1 MSKNISNLS
10 GRIGLKD
17 NLFKQ
22 ISENTLSDNPQDIK
36 EIAKKHNLGVST
48 LHGAESFYEFLRP
61 SHREKKAFVCNGSAC
76 MCAGTQDKLKDK
88 LKEKLG
94 DDKVGEMFCLG
105 HCYENHAFHYDG
117 ENYAGKDIEK
127 IDQIL
132 KGEEIKQEKFFS
144 KSFATTSF
152 LMDDKL
158 SSTDQF
164 KDQLSKFLKSDKK
177 EIVKSLL
184 DSNLT
189 GRGGAGFPTGMK
201 WDFCSKAKG
210 DKKYV
215 ICNADEGDS
224 GAFSDRYLLEDQPLK
239 VIFGMVMCG
248 FVIGSDEGVLYIRG
262 EYPKSIEALNGSINE
277 LKKLG
282 LLGENILGT
291 DFSFDLGICIGQG
304 AYICGE
310 ETALIASIEAIN
322 GSINE
327 LKKLGLLGENIL
339 GTNFSFDLGI
349 CIGQGAYI
357 CGEETAL
364 IASIEGRR
372 AEVDVRPPFPVTE
385 GLYKKPTV
393 VNNVETLAAATGILI
408 NGSEKFSS
416 IGNKKS
422 AGTKLVCLDSFFNN
436 PGVYEI
442 DMGTPMKK
450 IFNEIGGGYKEPLKA
465 FQIGGPLGGVVPLSE
480 IENLNLDFQEFTAKG
495 FMLGHASV
503 VSIPK
508 DFSMAEYIH
517 HLFEF
522 SAEESC
528 GKCFPGRL
536 GSYRGKEMFDQAKK
550 KTAKIPLKL
559 LEELLVTMKK
569 GCLCALCGAIPT
581 PIQNILKYFGDEMK
595 NDMVKDN

>member
-1 MSKNISNLS
+1 VSKNISNLS

-22 ISENTLSDNPQDIK
+22 ISENSLSKKPKDIT
-36 EIAKKHNLGVST
+36 EIAKNHNLGVST

-76 MCAGTQDKLKDK
+76 MCAGTQGPLKEKLKK
-88 LKEKLG
+88 KLG

-105 HCYENHAFHYDG
+105 YCYENHAFHYNG
-117 ENYAGKDIEK
+117 QNYAGNDINK
-127 IDQIL
+127 ID
-132 KGEEIKQEKFFS
+132 EIISGNDLEQEKFYS
-144 KSFATTSF
+144 ESFAKTSF

-158 SSTDQF
+158 SDI
-164 KDQLSKFLKSDKK
+164 KKFRDRLKKFIAIDKQK
-177 EIVKSLL
+177 IIKSLL

-224 GAFSDRYLLEDQPLK
+224 GAYSDRYLLEDQALK
-239 VIFGMVMCG
+239 VIFGMVVCG
-248 FVIGSDEGVLYIRG
+248 YVIGSDEGVLYIRG
-262 EYPKSIEALNGSINE
+262 EYPKSIESLNASINS
-277 LKKLG
+277 LKREG
-282 LLGENILGT
+282 LLGE
-291 DFSFDLGICIGQG
+291 
-304 AYICGE
+304 
-310 ETALIASIEAIN
+310 
-322 GSINE
+322 
-327 LKKLGLLGENIL
+327 KIL

-393 VNNVETLAAATGILI
+393 VNNVETLAAAAGILL
-408 NGSEKFSS
+408 NGAEKFSA

-422 AGTKLVCLDSFFNN
+422 AGTKLVCFDSFFNN
-436 PGVYEI
+436 PGVYEVE
-442 DMGTPMKK
+442 MGTPMKK
-450 IFNEIGGGYKEPLKA
+450 VLYDIGGGFKEDIKA
-465 FQIGGPLGGVVPLSE
+465 LQIGGPLGGVIPITE
-480 IENLNLDFQEFTAKG
+480 AEKLNLDFQEFTVAG
-495 FMLGHASV
+495 FMLGHASI

-508 DFSMAEYIH
+508 DFPMVEYIH

-522 SAEESC
+522 TAEESC
-528 GKCFPGRL
+528 GKCFPGRI
-536 GSYRGKEMFDQAKK
+536 GSYRGKEMFDQLKNKK
-550 KTAKIPLKL
+550 AKIPLKVLNDL
-559 LEELLVTMKK
+559 LITMKK

-581 PIQNILKYFGDEMK
+581 PIMNILKYFGEEMK
-595 NDMVKDN
+595 NDMIKEN

>member
-1 MSKNISNLS
+1 VSKNISNLS

-17 NLFKQ
+17 NLFKK
-22 ISENTLSDNPQDIK
+22 ISENSLSNSPKDIK
-36 EIAKKHNLGVST
+36 DIAKEYNLGVST

-76 MCAGTQDKLKDK
+76 MCAGTQEK
-88 LKEKLG
+88 LKETLKSKLG

-105 HCYENHAFHYDG
+105 HCYENKAFHYDG
-117 ENYAGKDIEK
+117 ENYAGNDIEK
-127 IDQIL
+127 IDQII
-132 KGEEIKQEKFFS
+132 KGEKIDQDKYFS
-144 KSFATTSF
+144 KSFASTSF

-158 SSTDQF
+158 STIEKF
-164 KDQLSKFLKSDKK
+164 KDHLDVVLKKDKK
-177 EIVKSLL
+177 EIIQSLL
-184 DSNLT
+184 NSNLT

-201 WDFCSKAKG
+201 WDFCSKAPG
-210 DKKYV
+210 DKKYI

-239 VIFGMVMCG
+239 VIFGMVTCG
-248 FVIGSDEGVLYIRG
+248 YVIGSNEGVLYIRG
-262 EYPKSIEALNGSINE
+262 EYPKSIEA
-277 LKKLG
+277 
-282 LLGENILGT
+282 
-291 DFSFDLGICIGQG
+291 
-304 AYICGE
+304 
-310 ETALIASIEAIN
+310 IN
-322 GSINE
+322 GCINQ
-327 LKKLGLLGENIL
+327 LKQDGLLGENIL
-339 GTNFSFDLGI
+339 GTNFSFDLNI

-393 VNNVETLAAATGILI
+393 VNNVETLAAAAGILL
-408 NGSEKFSS
+408 NGAEKFSA

-436 PGVYEI
+436 PGIYEI
-442 DMGTPMKK
+442 EMGTPMKK
-450 IFNEIGGGYKEPLKA
+450 IFEEIGGGYKEPLKA

-480 IENLNLDFQEFTAKG
+480 IDNLNLDFQEFTAKG

-508 DFSMAEYIH
+508 DFPMTEYIH

-536 GSYRGKEMFDQAKK
+536 GSYRGKEMFDQFKN

-559 LEELLVTMKK
+559 LNELLVTMQK

-581 PIQNILKYFGDEMK
+581 PIMNILKYFGDEMK

>member
-10 GRIGLKD
+10 GKVGLKH
-17 NLFKQ
+17 NLFQK
-22 ISENTLSDNPQDIK
+22 ISDNVLKNHPKDNK
-36 EIAKKHNLGVST
+36 EIANEYNLGVST
-48 LHGAESFYEFLRP
+48 VYGAESFYEFLRP
-61 SHREKKAFVCNGSAC
+61 AHREKKAFVCNGSAC
-76 MCAGTQDKLKDK
+76 MCSGTQDKLKET
-88 LKEKLG
+88 LREKLG
-94 DDKVGEMFCLG
+94 KDKVGTMFCLG
-105 HCYENHAFHYDG
+105 YCYENNAFHYNG

-127 IDQIL
+127 IDQII
-132 KGEEIKQEKFFS
+132 KGEKIKQDKYFS
-144 KSFATTSF
+144 KSYATTSF

-158 SSTDQF
+158 LSISQVRE
-164 KDQLSKFLKSDKK
+164 QLTKFLKTDKK
-177 EIVKSLL
+177 EIIKTIL

-201 WDFCSKAKG
+201 WDFCSREKVK
-210 DKKYV
+210 KKYV

-239 VIFGMVMCG
+239 VLFAMIICG
-248 FVIGSDEGVLYIRG
+248 YVIGSDEGVLYIRG
-262 EYPKSIEALNGSINE
+262 EYPKSIEAINGCINE
-277 LKKLG
+277 LKKAG

-291 DFSFDLGICIGQG
+291 GFSFDI
-304 AYICGE
+304 Y
-310 ETALIASIEAIN
+310 
-322 GSINE
+322 
-327 LKKLGLLGENIL
+327 
-339 GTNFSFDLGI
+339 I

-393 VNNVETLAAATGILI
+393 VNNVETLAAVTGILI
-408 NGSEKFSS
+408 NGADKFAA

-422 AGTKLVCLDSFFNN
+422 AGTKLVCLDSFFKN

-450 IFNEIGGGYKEPLKA
+450 IFNEIGGGYKEPVKA

-480 IENLNLDFQEFTAKG
+480 IDNLNLDFQEFSVKG

-508 DFSMAEYIH
+508 DFPMVEYIH

-536 GSYRGKEMFDQAKK
+536 GSYRGKEMFDQVKN

-559 LEELLVTMKK
+559 LNDLLVTMQK

-581 PIQNILKYFGDEMK
+581 PIMNILKYFSNEMK
-595 NDMVKDN
+595 NDISA

>member
-10 GRIGLKD
+10 GRIGLKN
-17 NLFKQ
+17 NLFQK
-22 ISENTLSDNPQDIK
+22 ISERSLASTNDNGMK
-36 EIAKKHNLGVST
+36 EIADQYNVGVST
-48 LHGAESFYEFLRP
+48 IHGAESFYEFLRP

-76 MCAGTQDKLKDK
+76 MCAGTQGPLKKKLQ
-88 LKEKLG
+88 EKLG
-94 DDKVGEMFCLG
+94 EDKVGKMFCLG

-117 ENYAGKDIEK
+117 ENYAGKDINN
-127 IDQIL
+127 IDEII
-132 KGEEIKQEKFFS
+132 KGKEIKQEKFFS
-144 KSFATTSF
+144 KSYAKTSF

-158 SSTDQF
+158 SNLDQF
-164 KDQLSKFLKSDKK
+164 KQLFEKVIKIDTK
-177 EIVKSLL
+177 EIIKSLL

-201 WDFCSKAKG
+201 WDFCGKTKSE
-210 DKKYV
+210 KKYV
-215 ICNADEGDS
+215 VCNADEGDS

-239 VIFGMVMCG
+239 VLFGMVICG
-248 FVIGSDEGVLYIRG
+248 YVIGSNEGVLYIRG
-262 EYPKSIEALNGSINE
+262 EYPKSIEAINGTINS
-277 LKKLG
+277 LKEAG

-291 DFSFDLGICIGQG
+291 SFSFDL
-304 AYICGE
+304 
-310 ETALIASIEAIN
+310 N
-322 GSINE
+322 
-327 LKKLGLLGENIL
+327 
-339 GTNFSFDLGI
+339 I

-408 NGSEKFSS
+408 HGADKFSS

-442 DMGTPMKK
+442 DMGTPIKN
-450 IFNEIGGGYKEPLKA
+450 IFNDIGGGFKEAVKA
-465 FQIGGPLGGVVPLSE
+465 LQIGGPLGGVVPLTE
-480 IENLNLDFQEFTAKG
+480 AEKLNLDFQEFTEAG
-495 FMLGHASV
+495 FMLGHGSI

-508 DFSMAEYIH
+508 DFPMVEYIH

-536 GSYRGKEMFDQAKK
+536 GSYRGKEMFDQYKNK
-550 KTAKIPLKL
+550 SAKIPLKL
-559 LEELLVTMKK
+559 LNELLVTMEK
-569 GCLCALCGAIPT
+569 GCLCALCGAIPA
-581 PIQNILKYFGDEMK
+581 PIMNILKYFGDELK
-595 NDMVKDN
+595 NDIVKDN

>member
-10 GRIGLKD
+10 GKVGLKY
-17 NLFKQ
+17 NLFQK
-22 ISENTLSDNPQDIK
+22 ISDNVLKNHPKDNKDIAN
-36 EIAKKHNLGVST
+36 EYNLGVST
-48 LHGAESFYEFLRP
+48 VYGAESFYEFLRP
-61 SHREKKAFVCNGSAC
+61 AHREKKAFVCNGSAC
-76 MCAGTQDKLKDK
+76 MCSGTQDKLKET
-88 LKEKLG
+88 LREKLG
-94 DDKVGEMFCLG
+94 KDKVGTMFCLG
-105 HCYENHAFHYDG
+105 YCYENNAFHYNG

-127 IDQIL
+127 IDQII
-132 KGEEIKQEKFFS
+132 KGEKIQQDKYFS
-144 KSFATTSF
+144 KSYATTSF

-158 SSTDQF
+158 LSISQV
-164 KDQLSKFLKSDKK
+164 KEQLTKFLKTDKK
-177 EIVKSLL
+177 EIIKTIL

-201 WDFCSKAKG
+201 WDFCSREKVK
-210 DKKYV
+210 KKYV

-239 VIFGMVMCG
+239 VLFAMIICG
-248 FVIGSDEGVLYIRG
+248 YVIGGDEGVLYIRG
-262 EYPKSIEALNGSINE
+262 EYPKSIEAINGCINE
-277 LKKLG
+277 LKKAG

-291 DFSFDLGICIGQG
+291 GFSFDI
-304 AYICGE
+304 Y
-310 ETALIASIEAIN
+310 
-322 GSINE
+322 
-327 LKKLGLLGENIL
+327 
-339 GTNFSFDLGI
+339 I

-393 VNNVETLAAATGILI
+393 VNNVETLAAVTGILI
-408 NGSEKFSS
+408 NGADKFAA

-422 AGTKLVCLDSFFNN
+422 AGTKLVCLDSFFKN

-450 IFNEIGGGYKEPLKA
+450 IFNEIGGGYKEPVKA

-480 IENLNLDFQEFTAKG
+480 IDNLNLDFQEFSAKG

-508 DFSMAEYIH
+508 DFPMVEYIH

-536 GSYRGKEMFDQAKK
+536 GSYRGKEMFDQVKN
-550 KTAKIPLKL
+550 KTAKIPMQLLNDLLK
-559 LEELLVTMKK
+559 TMQK

-581 PIQNILKYFGDEMK
+581 PINNILKYFSSEMK
-595 NDMVKDN
+595 SDISA

>member
-10 GRIGLKD
+10 GRIGLKN
-17 NLFKQ
+17 NLFQK
-22 ISENTLSDNPQDIK
+22 ISERSLASTNDNGMK
-36 EIAKKHNLGVST
+36 EIADQYNVGVST
-48 LHGAESFYEFLRP
+48 IHGAESFYEFLRP
-61 SHREKKAFVCNGSAC
+61 AHREKKAFVCNGSAC
-76 MCAGTQDKLKDK
+76 MCAGTQGPLKKKLQ
-88 LKEKLG
+88 EKLG
-94 DDKVGEMFCLG
+94 EDKIGEMFCLG

-117 ENYAGKDIEK
+117 ENYAGKDINK
-127 IDQIL
+127 IDEII
-132 KGEEIKQEKFFS
+132 KGKEIKQEKFFS
-144 KSFATTSF
+144 KSYAKTSF

-158 SSTDQF
+158 SNLDQF
-164 KDQLSKFLKSDKK
+164 KLLFEKVIKIDTK
-177 EIVKSLL
+177 EIIKSLL

-201 WDFCSKAKG
+201 WDFCGKTKSE
-210 DKKYV
+210 KKYV
-215 ICNADEGDS
+215 VCNADEGDS

-239 VIFGMVMCG
+239 VLFGMVICG
-248 FVIGSDEGVLYIRG
+248 YVIGSNEGVLYIRG
-262 EYPKSIEALNGSINE
+262 EYPKSIEAINGSINS
-277 LKKLG
+277 LKEAG

-291 DFSFDLGICIGQG
+291 SFSFDL
-304 AYICGE
+304 
-310 ETALIASIEAIN
+310 N
-322 GSINE
+322 
-327 LKKLGLLGENIL
+327 
-339 GTNFSFDLGI
+339 I

-408 NGSEKFSS
+408 HGADKFSS

-442 DMGTPMKK
+442 DMGTPIKN
-450 IFNEIGGGYKEPLKA
+450 IFNDIGGGFKEAVKA
-465 FQIGGPLGGVVPLSE
+465 LQIGGPLGGVVPLTE
-480 IENLNLDFQEFTAKG
+480 AEKLNLDFQEFTEAG
-495 FMLGHASV
+495 FMLGHGSI

-508 DFSMAEYIH
+508 NFPMVEYIH

-536 GSYRGKEMFDQAKK
+536 GSYRGKEMFDQFKNK
-550 KTAKIPLKL
+550 STKIPLKL
-559 LEELLVTMKK
+559 LNELLVTMQK

-581 PIQNILKYFGDEMK
+581 PIMNILKYFGDELK
-595 NDMVKDN
+595 NDIVKDN

>member
-10 GRIGLKD
+10 GRIGLKN
-17 NLFKQ
+17 NLFQK
-22 ISENTLSDNPQDIK
+22 ISERSLKSKNDSGMK
-36 EIAKKHNLGVST
+36 EIANEYKMGVST
-48 LHGAESFYEFLRP
+48 IHGAESFYEFLRP

-76 MCAGTQDKLKDK
+76 MCAGTQET
-88 LKEKLG
+88 LKEKLQEKLG
-94 DDKVGEMFCLG
+94 EDKVGEMFCLG

-117 ENYAGKDIEK
+117 ENYAGNDINQIDK
-127 IDQIL
+127 IISG
-132 KGEEIKQEKFFS
+132 KNIKQEKYFS

-158 SSTDQF
+158 SNLDQF
-164 KDQLSKFLKSDKK
+164 KDSLNKFIKTDKK
-177 EIVKSLL
+177 EIVSSLL
-184 DSNLT
+184 SSNLT

-201 WDFCSKAKG
+201 WDFCSKAKSE
-210 DKKYV
+210 KKYV
-215 ICNADEGDS
+215 VCNADEGDS

-239 VIFGMVMCG
+239 VLFGMIICG
-248 FVIGSDEGVLYIRG
+248 YVIGSDEGVLYIRG
-262 EYPKSIEALNGSINE
+262 EYPKSIEA
-277 LKKLG
+277 
-282 LLGENILGT
+282 
-291 DFSFDLGICIGQG
+291 
-304 AYICGE
+304 
-310 ETALIASIEAIN
+310 IN
-322 GSINE
+322 GSINA
-327 LKKLGLLGENIL
+327 LKQAGLLGDKIL
-339 GTNFSFDLGI
+339 GTNFSFDLNI

-393 VNNVETLAAATGILI
+393 VNNVETLAAATGILL
-408 NGSEKFSS
+408 NGAEKFSS

-422 AGTKLVCLDSFFNN
+422 AGTKLVCLDSFFNK

-450 IFNEIGGGYKEPLKA
+450 IFEEFGGGLKEEVKA
-465 FQIGGPLGGVVPLSE
+465 FQIGGPLGGVVPVKE
-480 IENLNLDFQEFTAKG
+480 IEKLNLDFQEFTAAG

-508 DFSMAEYIH
+508 NFSMAEYIH

-536 GSYRGKEMFDQAKK
+536 GSYRGKEMFDQLKK
-550 KTAKIPLKL
+550 GTSKIPLKL
-559 LEELLVTMKK
+559 LNELLITMKK

-581 PIQNILKYFGDEMK
+581 PIMNILKYFGDEMK
-595 NDMVKDN
+595 NDILKDN

>member
-1 MSKNISNLS
+1 VSKNISNLS

-17 NLFKQ
+17 NLFKK
-22 ISENTLSDNPQDIK
+22 ISENSLSNSPKDIK
-36 EIAKKHNLGVST
+36 DIAKEYNLGVST

-76 MCAGTQDKLKDK
+76 ICAGTQEE
-88 LKEKLG
+88 LKETLKSKLG

-105 HCYENHAFHYDG
+105 HCYENKAFHYDG
-117 ENYAGKDIEK
+117 ENYAGNDIEK
-127 IDQIL
+127 IDQII
-132 KGEEIKQEKFFS
+132 KGEKIEQDKYFS
-144 KSFATTSF
+144 KSFASTSF

-158 SSTDQF
+158 STIEKF
-164 KDQLSKFLKSDKK
+164 KDQLNIILKKDKK
-177 EIVKSLL
+177 EIIQSLL
-184 DSNLT
+184 NSNLT

-201 WDFCSKAKG
+201 WDFCSKAPG

-248 FVIGSDEGVLYIRG
+248 YVIGSNEGVLYIRG
-262 EYPKSIEALNGSINE
+262 EYPKSIEA
-277 LKKLG
+277 
-282 LLGENILGT
+282 
-291 DFSFDLGICIGQG
+291 
-304 AYICGE
+304 
-310 ETALIASIEAIN
+310 IN
-322 GSINE
+322 GCINQ
-327 LKKLGLLGENIL
+327 LKQDGLLGENIL
-339 GTNFSFDLGI
+339 GTNFSFDLNI

-393 VNNVETLAAATGILI
+393 VNNVETLAAAAGILL
-408 NGSEKFSS
+408 NGAEKFSA

-436 PGVYEI
+436 PGIYEI
-442 DMGTPMKK
+442 EMGTPMKK
-450 IFNEIGGGYKEPLKA
+450 IFEEIGGGYKEPVKA

-480 IENLNLDFQEFTAKG
+480 IDNLNLDFQEFTAKG

-508 DFSMAEYIH
+508 DFPMTEYIH

-536 GSYRGKEMFDQAKK
+536 GSYRGKEMFDQFKN

-559 LEELLVTMKK
+559 LNELLVTMQK

-581 PIQNILKYFGDEMK
+581 PIMNILKYFGDEMK

>member
-10 GRIGLKD
+10 GRIGLKN
-17 NLFKQ
+17 NLFQK
-22 ISENTLSDNPQDIK
+22 ISERSLKSKNDSGMK
-36 EIAKKHNLGVST
+36 EIANEYKMGVST
-48 LHGAESFYEFLRP
+48 IHGAESFYEFLRP

-76 MCAGTQDKLKDK
+76 MCAGTQES
-88 LKEKLG
+88 LKEKLQEKLG
-94 DDKVGEMFCLG
+94 KDKVGEMFCLG

-117 ENYAGKDIEK
+117 ENYAGNDINQIDK
-127 IDQIL
+127 IISG
-132 KGEEIKQEKFFS
+132 KNIKQEKYFS

-158 SSTDQF
+158 SNLDQF
-164 KDQLSKFLKSDKK
+164 KDSLNKFIKNDKK
-177 EIVKSLL
+177 EIINSLL
-184 DSNLT
+184 SSNLT

-201 WDFCSKAKG
+201 WDFCSKAKSE
-210 DKKYV
+210 KKYV
-215 ICNADEGDS
+215 VCNADEGDS

-239 VIFGMVMCG
+239 VLFGMIICG
-248 FVIGSDEGVLYIRG
+248 YVIGSDEGVLYIRG
-262 EYPKSIEALNGSINE
+262 EYPKSIEA
-277 LKKLG
+277 
-282 LLGENILGT
+282 
-291 DFSFDLGICIGQG
+291 
-304 AYICGE
+304 
-310 ETALIASIEAIN
+310 IN
-322 GSINE
+322 GSINK
-327 LKKLGLLGENIL
+327 LKQAGLLGDKIL
-339 GTNFSFDLGI
+339 GTNFSFDLNI

-393 VNNVETLAAATGILI
+393 VNNVETLAAATGILL
-408 NGSEKFSS
+408 NGAEKFSS

-422 AGTKLVCLDSFFNN
+422 AGTKLVCLDSFFNK

-450 IFNEIGGGYKEPLKA
+450 IFEEFGGGLKEEVKA
-465 FQIGGPLGGVVPLSE
+465 FQIGGPLGGVVPVKE
-480 IENLNLDFQEFTAKG
+480 IEKLNLDFQEFTAAG

-508 DFSMAEYIH
+508 NFSMAEYIH

-536 GSYRGKEMFDQAKK
+536 GSYRGKEMFDQLKK
-550 KTAKIPLKL
+550 GTSKIPLKL
-559 LEELLVTMKK
+559 LNELLITMKK

-581 PIQNILKYFGDEMK
+581 PIMNILKYFGDEMK
-595 NDMVKDN
+595 NDILKDN

>member
-10 GRIGLKD
+10 GRIGLKN
-17 NLFKQ
+17 NLFQK
-22 ISENTLSDNPQDIK
+22 ISERSLKSKDSAGMK
-36 EIAKKHNLGVST
+36 EIANEYKLGVST
-48 LHGAESFYEFLRP
+48 IHGAESFYEFLRP

-76 MCAGTQDKLKDK
+76 MCAGTQEPLKKKLQDKL
-88 LKEKLG
+88 G
-94 DDKVGEMFCLG
+94 SDKVGEMFCLG
-105 HCYENHAFHYDG
+105 YCYENNAFHYDG
-117 ENYAGKDIEK
+117 ENYAGNDINK
-127 IDQIL
+127 IDDII
-132 KGEEIKQEKFFS
+132 KGKSIIQDKFVS
-144 KSFATTSF
+144 KSYATTSF

-158 SSTDQF
+158 SDLNKF
-164 KDQLSKFLKSDKK
+164 KDHLGKFLKKDKE
-177 EIVKSLL
+177 EIIKSLL
-184 DSNLT
+184 LSNLT

-201 WDFCSKAKG
+201 WDFCSKAKSE
-210 DKKYV
+210 KKYV

-239 VIFGMVMCG
+239 VIFGMVICG
-248 FVIGSDEGVLYIRG
+248 YVIGGNEGVLYIRG
-262 EYPKSIEALNGSINE
+262 EYPKSIEALNASINA
-277 LKKLG
+277 LKEAG
-282 LLGENILGT
+282 LLGEKILGT
-291 DFSFDLGICIGQG
+291 DFCFDL
-304 AYICGE
+304 
-310 ETALIASIEAIN
+310 N
-322 GSINE
+322 
-327 LKKLGLLGENIL
+327 
-339 GTNFSFDLGI
+339 I

-393 VNNVETLAAATGILI
+393 VNNVETLAAAAGILL
-408 NGSEKFSS
+408 NGAEKFSS

-442 DMGTPMKK
+442 DMCTPMKK
-450 IFNEIGGGYKEPLKA
+450 IFYEIGGGLNKPVKA
-465 FQIGGPLGGVVPLSE
+465 FQIGGPLGGVVPTQE
-480 IENLNLDFQEFTAKG
+480 IENLNLDFQEFTKAG

-503 VSIPK
+503 VSIPSNFNMI
-508 DFSMAEYIH
+508 DYIH

-536 GSYRGKEMFDQAKK
+536 GSYRGKEMFDQVKNK
-550 KTAKIPLKL
+550 SAKIPLKL
-559 LEELLVTMKK
+559 LNDLLITMKK

-581 PIQNILKYFGDEMK
+581 PIMNILKYFGDE
-595 NDMVKDN
+595 VKDDIVKEN

>member
-10 GRIGLKD
+10 GKVGLKH
-17 NLFKQ
+17 NLFQK
-22 ISENTLSDNPQDIK
+22 ISDNVLKNHPKDNK
-36 EIAKKHNLGVST
+36 EIANEYNLGVST
-48 LHGAESFYEFLRP
+48 VYGAESFYEFLRP
-61 SHREKKAFVCNGSAC
+61 AHREKKAFVCNGSAC
-76 MCAGTQDKLKDK
+76 MCSGTQDKLKET
-88 LKEKLG
+88 LREKLG
-94 DDKVGEMFCLG
+94 KDKVGTMFCLG
-105 HCYENHAFHYDG
+105 YCYENNAFHYNG

-127 IDQIL
+127 IDQII
-132 KGEEIKQEKFFS
+132 KGEKIQQDKYFS
-144 KSFATTSF
+144 KSYATTSF

-158 SSTDQF
+158 LSISQVRE
-164 KDQLSKFLKSDKK
+164 QLTKFLKTDKK
-177 EIVKSLL
+177 EIIKTIL

-201 WDFCSKAKG
+201 WDFCSREKVK
-210 DKKYV
+210 KKYV

-239 VIFGMVMCG
+239 VLFAMIICG
-248 FVIGSDEGVLYIRG
+248 YVIGSDEGVLYIRG
-262 EYPKSIEALNGSINE
+262 EYPKSIEAINGCINE
-277 LKKLG
+277 LKKAG

-291 DFSFDLGICIGQG
+291 GFSFDI
-304 AYICGE
+304 Y
-310 ETALIASIEAIN
+310 
-322 GSINE
+322 
-327 LKKLGLLGENIL
+327 
-339 GTNFSFDLGI
+339 I

-393 VNNVETLAAATGILI
+393 VNNVETLAAVTGILI
-408 NGSEKFSS
+408 NGADKFAA

-422 AGTKLVCLDSFFNN
+422 AGTKLVCLDSFFKN

-450 IFNEIGGGYKEPLKA
+450 IFNEIGGGYKEPVKA

-480 IENLNLDFQEFTAKG
+480 IDNLNLDFQEFSAKG

-508 DFSMAEYIH
+508 DFPMVEYIH

-536 GSYRGKEMFDQAKK
+536 GSYRGKEMFDQVKN
-550 KTAKIPLKL
+550 KTAKIPMQLLNDLLK
-559 LEELLVTMKK
+559 TMQK

-581 PIQNILKYFGDEMK
+581 PINNILKYFSSEMK
-595 NDMVKDN
+595 SDISA

>member
-22 ISENTLSDNPQDIK
+22 ISENTLSKEPKDIK

-76 MCAGTQDKLKDK
+76 MCAGTQEPLKKK

-94 DDKVGEMFCLG
+94 EDKVGEMFCLG
-105 HCYENHAFHYDG
+105 YCYENHAFHYDG
-117 ENYAGKDIEK
+117 QNYAGNDINQ
-127 IDQIL
+127 ID
-132 KGEEIKQEKFFS
+132 EIISGNDLEQEKFYS
-144 KSFATTSF
+144 ESFASTSF

-158 SSTDQF
+158 SDIDKF
-164 KDQLSKFLKSDKK
+164 KDHLKKFINSDKQ
-177 EIVKSLL
+177 EIIKSLL

-210 DKKYV
+210 EKKYV

-224 GAFSDRYLLEDQPLK
+224 GAYSDRYLLEDQALK
-239 VIFGMVMCG
+239 VIFGMVVCG
-248 FVIGSDEGVLYIRG
+248 YVIGSDEGVLYIRG
-262 EYPKSIEALNGSINE
+262 EYPKSIESLNASINS
-277 LKKLG
+277 LKK
-282 LLGENILGT
+282 E
-291 DFSFDLGICIGQG
+291 
-304 AYICGE
+304 
-310 ETALIASIEAIN
+310 
-322 GSINE
+322 
-327 LKKLGLLGENIL
+327 GLLGENIL

-393 VNNVETLAAATGILI
+393 VNNVETLAAAAGILL
-408 NGSEKFSS
+408 NGSEKFST

-422 AGTKLVCLDSFFNN
+422 AGTKLVCFDSFFNN

-442 DMGTPMKK
+442 EMGTPMKK
-450 IFNEIGGGYKEPLKA
+450 VLYDIGGGFKEDIKA
-465 FQIGGPLGGVVPLSE
+465 LQIGGPLGGVIPIAE
-480 IENLNLDFQEFTAKG
+480 AEKLNLDFQEFTTAG
-495 FMLGHASV
+495 FMLGHASI

-508 DFSMAEYIH
+508 DFPMVEYIH
-517 HLFEF
+517 HLF
-522 SAEESC
+522 
-528 GKCFPGRL
+528 
-536 GSYRGKEMFDQAKK
+536 
-550 KTAKIPLKL
+550 
-559 LEELLVTMKK
+559 
-569 GCLCALCGAIPT
+569 
-581 PIQNILKYFGDEMK
+581 
-595 NDMVKDN
+595 

>member
-1 MSKNISNLS
+1 M
-10 GRIGLKD
+10 
-17 NLFKQ
+17 
-22 ISENTLSDNPQDIK
+22 SENILSESPKDIS
-36 EIAKKHNLGVST
+36 EIAKEYNLGVST
-48 LHGAESFYEFLRP
+48 IHGAESFYEFLRP

-76 MCAGTQDKLKDK
+76 MCAGTQEKLKDK

-94 DDKVGEMFCLG
+94 NDKVGEMFCLG
-105 HCYENHAFHYDG
+105 HCYENNAFHYDG

-132 KGEEIKQEKFFS
+132 KGENIKQEKFFS
-144 KSFATTSF
+144 KSYATTSF
-152 LMDDKL
+152 LMDESL
-158 SSTDQF
+158 SSVNSFQKYLTQ
-164 KDQLSKFLKSDKK
+164 FLKTNKK
-177 EIVKSLL
+177 EIVKTLL

-201 WDFCSKAKG
+201 WDFCSKAQSE
-210 DKKYV
+210 KKYV

-239 VIFGMVMCG
+239 VLFGMVICG
-248 FVIGSDEGVLYIRG
+248 YVIGSNEGVLYIRG
-262 EYPKSIEALNGSINE
+262 EYPKSIEAINGCINE
-277 LKKLG
+277 LKKSG

-291 DFSFDLGICIGQG
+291 DFSFDL
-304 AYICGE
+304 
-310 ETALIASIEAIN
+310 N
-322 GSINE
+322 
-327 LKKLGLLGENIL
+327 
-339 GTNFSFDLGI
+339 I

-393 VNNVETLAAATGILI
+393 VNNVETLAAASGILI
-408 NGSEKFSS
+408 NGADKFAA

-422 AGTKLVCLDSFFNN
+422 AGTKLVCLDSFFKN

-442 DMGTPMKK
+442 DMGTPMKT
-450 IFNEIGGGYKEPLKA
+450 IFNEIGGGYTEEIKA
-465 FQIGGPLGGVVPLSE
+465 FQIGGPLGGVVPISE
-480 IENLNLDFQEFTAKG
+480 IDNLNLDFQEFTSKG

-508 DFSMAEYIH
+508 DFPMTEYIH

-559 LEELLVTMKK
+559 LNELLVTMQK

-581 PIQNILKYFGDEMK
+581 PIMNILKYFGDEMK
-595 NDMVKDN
+595 SDMVKDN

>member
-10 GRIGLKD
+10 GKVGLKY
-17 NLFKQ
+17 NLFQK
-22 ISENTLSDNPQDIK
+22 ISDNVLKNHPKDNK
-36 EIAKKHNLGVST
+36 EIANEYNLGVST
-48 LHGAESFYEFLRP
+48 VYGAESFYEFLRP
-61 SHREKKAFVCNGSAC
+61 AHRKKKAFVCNGSAC
-76 MCAGTQDKLKDK
+76 MCAGTQDKLKQT

-94 DDKVGEMFCLG
+94 EDKVGVMFCLG
-105 HCYENHAFHYDG
+105 HCYENNAFHYNGD
-117 ENYAGKDIEK
+117 NYAGKDIEK

-132 KGEEIKQEKFFS
+132 KGEKIKQDKFFS
-144 KSFATTSF
+144 KSYASTSF

-158 SSTDQF
+158 SSINQV
-164 KDQLSKFLKSDKK
+164 KDQLTKFLKIDKK
-177 EIVKSLL
+177 EIIKSIL

-201 WDFCSKAKG
+201 WDFCSREKVK
-210 DKKYV
+210 KKYV

-239 VIFGMVMCG
+239 VLFAMIICG
-248 FVIGSDEGVLYIRG
+248 YVIGSDEGVLYIRG
-262 EYPKSIEALNGSINE
+262 EYPKSIEAINGSINE
-277 LKKLG
+277 LKKAG

-291 DFSFDLGICIGQG
+291 GFSFDI
-304 AYICGE
+304 Y
-310 ETALIASIEAIN
+310 
-322 GSINE
+322 
-327 LKKLGLLGENIL
+327 
-339 GTNFSFDLGI
+339 I

-393 VNNVETLAAATGILI
+393 VNNVETLAAVTGILI
-408 NGSEKFSS
+408 NGADKFAA

-422 AGTKLVCLDSFFNN
+422 AGTKLVCLDSFFKN

-450 IFNEIGGGYKEPLKA
+450 IFNEIGGGYKEPVKA

-480 IENLNLDFQEFTAKG
+480 IDNLNLDFQEFSAKG

-508 DFSMAEYIH
+508 DFPMVEYIH

-536 GSYRGKEMFDQAKK
+536 GSYRGKEMFDQVMK
-550 KTAKIPLKL
+550 KTAKIPMQLLNDLLK
-559 LEELLVTMKK
+559 TMQK

-581 PIQNILKYFGDEMK
+581 PIMNILKYFSNEMK
-595 NDMVKDN
+595 NDISA

>member
-1 MSKNISNLS
+1 MSKNISKLS

-17 NLFKQ
+17 NLFQK
-22 ISENTLSDNPQDIK
+22 LSDRSLNSKNGEGMK
-36 EIAKKHNLGVST
+36 EIADEYHVGVST
-48 LHGAESFYEFLRP
+48 IHGAESFYEFLRP
-61 SHREKKAFVCNGSAC
+61 EHRAKKAFVCNGSAC
-76 MCAGTQDKLKDK
+76 MCAGTQSNLKKKLQN
-88 LKEKLG
+88 KLG
-94 DDKVGEMFCLG
+94 KDKVGEMFCLG
-105 HCYENHAFHYDG
+105 YCYENHAFHYDG
-117 ENYAGKDIEK
+117 ENFAGKDIHK
-127 IDQIL
+127 IDQII
-132 KGEEIKQEKFFS
+132 KGEEIIQEKLIA
-144 KSFATTSF
+144 KSYAKTSF

-158 SSTDQF
+158 SDLDKF
-164 KDQLSKFLKSDKK
+164 KDKLNIFLKTDKK
-177 EIVKSLL
+177 EIIQTLL
-184 DSNLT
+184 SSNLT

-201 WDFCSKAKG
+201 WDFCGKAKS

-239 VIFGMVMCG
+239 VILGMVICG
-248 FVIGSDEGVLYIRG
+248 YVIGGDEGVLYIRG
-262 EYPKSIEALNGSINE
+262 EYPKSIEALNGSINS
-277 LKKLG
+277 LKKAG
-282 LLGENILGT
+282 LLGENILGSG
-291 DFSFDLGICIGQG
+291 FSFDL
-304 AYICGE
+304 
-310 ETALIASIEAIN
+310 N
-322 GSINE
+322 
-327 LKKLGLLGENIL
+327 
-339 GTNFSFDLGI
+339 I

-372 AEVDVRPPFPVTE
+372 AEVDVRPPYPVTE

-393 VNNVETLAAATGILI
+393 VNNVETLAAASGILL
-408 NGSEKFSS
+408 NGHEKFAE

-450 IFNEIGGGYKEPLKA
+450 IFYEIGGGLKEPVKA
-465 FQIGGPLGGVVPLSE
+465 FQIGGPLGGVVPIKE
-480 IENLNLDFQEFTAKG
+480 IDKLNLDFQDFTNAG

-503 VSIPK
+503 VSIPEK
-508 DFSMAEYIH
+508 FNMVDYIH

-536 GSYRGKEMFDQAKK
+536 GSYRGKEMFDQVKS

-559 LEELLVTMKK
+559 LNELLITMQK

-581 PIQNILKYFGDEMK
+581 PIMNILKYFGDEMK
-595 NDMVKDN
+595 DDMVKEN

>member
-22 ISENTLSDNPQDIK
+22 ISENSLSKQPKDIG

-76 MCAGTQDKLKDK
+76 MCAGTQEPLKEK

-105 HCYENHAFHYDG
+105 YCYENHAFHYDG
-117 ENYAGKDIEK
+117 QNYAGDDINK
-127 IDQIL
+127 ID
-132 KGEEIKQEKFFS
+132 EIISGNDLEQEKFYS
-144 KSFATTSF
+144 ESFASTSF

-158 SSTDQF
+158 SNIGKF
-164 KDQLSKFLKSDKK
+164 KDHLKNIINTDKQ
-177 EIVKSLL
+177 EIIKSLL

-224 GAFSDRYLLEDQPLK
+224 GAYSDRYLLEDQALK
-239 VIFGMVMCG
+239 VIFGMVVCG
-248 FVIGSDEGVLYIRG
+248 YVIGSDEGVLYIRG
-262 EYPKSIEALNGSINE
+262 EYPKSIESLNASINS
-277 LKKLG
+277 LKKEG
-282 LLGENILGT
+282 LLGEKILGT
-291 DFSFDLGICIGQG
+291 D
-304 AYICGE
+304 
-310 ETALIASIEAIN
+310 
-322 GSINE
+322 
-327 LKKLGLLGENIL
+327 
-339 GTNFSFDLGI
+339 FSFDLGI

-393 VNNVETLAAATGILI
+393 VNNVETLAAAAGILL
-408 NGSEKFSS
+408 NGAEKFSA

-422 AGTKLVCLDSFFNN
+422 AGTKLVCFDSFFNN

-442 DMGTPMKK
+442 EMGTPMKK
-450 IFNEIGGGYKEPLKA
+450 VLYDIGGGFKEDIKA
-465 FQIGGPLGGVVPLSE
+465 LQIGGPLGGVIP
-480 IENLNLDFQEFTAKG
+480 IEEAEKLNLDFQEFTKAG
-495 FMLGHASV
+495 FMLGHASI

-508 DFSMAEYIH
+508 DFPMVEYIH

-522 SAEESC
+522 TAEESC

-536 GSYRGKEMFDQAKK
+536 GSYRGKEMFDQLKSKK
-550 KTAKIPLKL
+550 AKIPLKVLNDL
-559 LEELLVTMKK
+559 LITMKK

-581 PIQNILKYFGDEMK
+581 PIMNILKYFGDEMK
-595 NDMVKDN
+595 NDMVKEN

>member
-1 MSKNISNLS
+1 M
-10 GRIGLKD
+10 G
-17 NLFKQ
+17 
-22 ISENTLSDNPQDIK
+22 SE
-36 EIAKKHNLGVST
+36 
-48 LHGAESFYEFLRP
+48 
-61 SHREKKAFVCNGSAC
+61 
-76 MCAGTQDKLKDK
+76 MCIRDS
-88 LKEKLG
+88 
-94 DDKVGEMFCLG
+94 
-105 HCYENHAFHYDG
+105 
-117 ENYAGKDIEK
+117 
-127 IDQIL
+127 
-132 KGEEIKQEKFFS
+132 S
-144 KSFATTSF
+144 KSYATTSF

-164 KDQLSKFLKSDKK
+164 KEQLSKFLKTDKK

-262 EYPKSIEALNGSINE
+262 EYPKSIEAINGCINE
-277 LKKLG
+277 LKKLN

-291 DFSFDLGICIGQG
+291 D
-304 AYICGE
+304 
-310 ETALIASIEAIN
+310 
-322 GSINE
+322 
-327 LKKLGLLGENIL
+327 
-339 GTNFSFDLGI
+339 FSFDLGI

-393 VNNVETLAAATGILI
+393 VNNVETLAAATGILL

-416 IGNKKS
+416 VGNKKS

-450 IFNEIGGGYKEPLKA
+450 IFNEIGGGYKEPVKA

-508 DFSMAEYIH
+508 DFPMAEYIH

-559 LEELLVTMKK
+559 LEELLVTMQK

>member
-10 GRIGLKD
+10 GRIGLKN
-17 NLFKQ
+17 NLFKK
-22 ISENTLSDNPQDIK
+22 ISENVLSNSPKDIK
-36 EIAKKHNLGVST
+36 EIAKEYNLGVST

-61 SHREKKAFVCNGSAC
+61 AHREKKAFVCNGSAC
-76 MCAGTQDKLKDK
+76 MCAGTQEKLKET

-94 DDKVGEMFCLG
+94 KDKVGEMFCLG
-105 HCYENHAFHYDG
+105 HCYENNAFHYDG

-132 KGEEIKQEKFFS
+132 KGEKINQDKFFS

-152 LMDDKL
+152 LMYDKL
-158 SSTDQF
+158 SSISQV
-164 KDQLSKFLKSDKK
+164 KDQLTKFLKTDKK
-177 EIVKSLL
+177 EIIKSLL

-201 WDFCSKAKG
+201 WDFCSKAISE
-210 DKKYV
+210 KKYV
-215 ICNADEGDS
+215 VCNADEGDS

-239 VIFGMVMCG
+239 VLFGMIICG
-248 FVIGSDEGVLYIRG
+248 YVIGSNEGVLYIRG
-262 EYPKSIEALNGSINE
+262 EYPKSIEAINGCINE
-277 LKKLG
+277 LK
-282 LLGENILGT
+282 N
-291 DFSFDLGICIGQG
+291 S
-304 AYICGE
+304 
-310 ETALIASIEAIN
+310 
-322 GSINE
+322 
-327 LKKLGLLGENIL
+327 GLLGENIL
-339 GTNFSFDLGI
+339 GTNFSFDLNI

-393 VNNVETLAAATGILI
+393 VNNVETLAAASGILI
-408 NGSEKFSS
+408 NGADKFSA

-422 AGTKLVCLDSFFNN
+422 AGTKLVCLDSFFNK

-442 DMGTPMKK
+442 DMGTPMSK
-450 IFNEIGGGYKEPLKA
+450 IFNEIGGGYKEEIKA
-465 FQIGGPLGGVVPLSE
+465 FQIGGPLGGVVPMEE
-480 IENLNLDFQEFTAKG
+480 INNLNLDFQEFTKKG

-508 DFSMAEYIH
+508 DFPMIEYIH

-559 LEELLVTMKK
+559 LNELLVTMQK

-581 PIQNILKYFGDEMK
+581 PIMNILKYFGDEMK

>member
-10 GRIGLKD
+10 GKVGLKH
-17 NLFKQ
+17 NLFQK
-22 ISENTLSDNPQDIK
+22 ISDNVLQNHPKDNK
-36 EIAKKHNLGVST
+36 EIANEYNLGVST
-48 LHGAESFYEFLRP
+48 VYGAESFYEFLRP
-61 SHREKKAFVCNGSAC
+61 AHREKKAFVCNGSAC
-76 MCAGTQDKLKDK
+76 MCSGTQDKLKET
-88 LKEKLG
+88 LREKLG
-94 DDKVGEMFCLG
+94 KDKVGTMFCLG
-105 HCYENHAFHYDG
+105 YCYENNAFHYNG

-127 IDQIL
+127 IDQII
-132 KGEEIKQEKFFS
+132 KGEKIQQDKFFS
-144 KSFATTSF
+144 KSYATTSF

-158 SSTDQF
+158 LSISQV
-164 KDQLSKFLKSDKK
+164 KEQLTKFLKTDKK
-177 EIVKSLL
+177 EIIKSIL

-201 WDFCSKAKG
+201 WDFCSREKVK
-210 DKKYV
+210 KKYV

-239 VIFGMVMCG
+239 VLFAMIICG
-248 FVIGSDEGVLYIRG
+248 YVIGGDEGVLYIRG
-262 EYPKSIEALNGSINE
+262 EYPKSIEAINGCINE
-277 LKKLG
+277 LKKAG

-291 DFSFDLGICIGQG
+291 GFSFDI
-304 AYICGE
+304 Y
-310 ETALIASIEAIN
+310 
-322 GSINE
+322 
-327 LKKLGLLGENIL
+327 
-339 GTNFSFDLGI
+339 I

-393 VNNVETLAAATGILI
+393 VNNVETLAAVTGILI
-408 NGSEKFSS
+408 NGADKFAA

-422 AGTKLVCLDSFFNN
+422 AGTKLVCLDSFFKN

-442 DMGTPMKK
+442 DMGTSMKK
-450 IFNEIGGGYKEPLKA
+450 IFNEIGGGYKEPVKA

-480 IENLNLDFQEFTAKG
+480 IDNLNLDFQEFSAKG

-508 DFSMAEYIH
+508 DFPMVEYIH

-536 GSYRGKEMFDQAKK
+536 GSYRGKEMFDQVKN

-559 LEELLVTMKK
+559 LNDLLVTMQK

-581 PIQNILKYFGDEMK
+581 PIMNILKYFSNEMK
-595 NDMVKDN
+595 NDISA

>member
-1 MSKNISNLS
+1 VSKNISNLS

-17 NLFKQ
+17 NLFKK
-22 ISENTLSDNPQDIK
+22 ISENSLSNSPKDIK
-36 EIAKKHNLGVST
+36 DIAKEYNLGVST

-76 MCAGTQDKLKDK
+76 MCAGTQEK
-88 LKEKLG
+88 LKETLKSKLG

-105 HCYENHAFHYDG
+105 HCYENKAFHYHG
-117 ENYAGKDIEK
+117 ENYAGNDIEK
-127 IDQIL
+127 IDQII
-132 KGEEIKQEKFFS
+132 KGEKIDQDKYFS
-144 KSFATTSF
+144 KSFASTSF

-158 SSTDQF
+158 STIEKF
-164 KDQLSKFLKSDKK
+164 KDHLDVVLKKDKK
-177 EIVKSLL
+177 EIIQSLL
-184 DSNLT
+184 NSNLT

-201 WDFCSKAKG
+201 WDFCSKAPG

-248 FVIGSDEGVLYIRG
+248 YVIGSNEGVLYIRG
-262 EYPKSIEALNGSINE
+262 EYPKSIEA
-277 LKKLG
+277 
-282 LLGENILGT
+282 
-291 DFSFDLGICIGQG
+291 
-304 AYICGE
+304 
-310 ETALIASIEAIN
+310 IN
-322 GSINE
+322 GCINQ
-327 LKKLGLLGENIL
+327 LKQDGLLGENIL
-339 GTNFSFDLGI
+339 GTNFSFDLNI

-393 VNNVETLAAATGILI
+393 VNNVETLAAAAGILL
-408 NGSEKFSS
+408 NGAEKFAA

-436 PGVYEI
+436 PGIYEI
-442 DMGTPMKK
+442 EMGTPMKK
-450 IFNEIGGGYKEPLKA
+450 IFEEIGGGYKEPVKA

-480 IENLNLDFQEFTAKG
+480 IDNLNLDFQEFTAKG

-508 DFSMAEYIH
+508 DFLMTEYIH

-536 GSYRGKEMFDQAKK
+536 GSYRGKEMFDQFKN

-559 LEELLVTMKK
+559 LNELLVTMQK

-581 PIQNILKYFGDEMK
+581 PIMNILKYFGDEMK

>member
-10 GRIGLKD
+10 GKVGLKH
-17 NLFKQ
+17 NLFQK
-22 ISENTLSDNPQDIK
+22 ISENVLKNHPKDNK
-36 EIAKKHNLGVST
+36 EIANEYNLGVST
-48 LHGAESFYEFLRP
+48 VYGAESFYEFLRP
-61 SHREKKAFVCNGSAC
+61 AHREKKAFVCNGSAC
-76 MCAGTQDKLKDK
+76 MCAGTQDKLKET
-88 LKEKLG
+88 LKAKLG
-94 DDKVGEMFCLG
+94 QDKVGSMFCLG
-105 HCYENHAFHYDG
+105 YCYENNAFHYNG

-132 KGEEIKQEKFFS
+132 KGEKIKQDKFFS
-144 KSFATTSF
+144 KSYATTSF

-158 SSTDQF
+158 SSISQV
-164 KDQLSKFLKSDKK
+164 KEQLSKFLKKDKK
-177 EIVKSLL
+177 EIIKSIL

-201 WDFCSKAKG
+201 WDFCSREKVK
-210 DKKYV
+210 KKYV

-239 VIFGMVMCG
+239 VLFAMIICG
-248 FVIGSDEGVLYIRG
+248 YVIGSDEGVLYIRG
-262 EYPKSIEALNGSINE
+262 EYPKSIEAINGSINE
-277 LKKLG
+277 LKKAG

-291 DFSFDLGICIGQG
+291 GFSFDI
-304 AYICGE
+304 Y
-310 ETALIASIEAIN
+310 
-322 GSINE
+322 
-327 LKKLGLLGENIL
+327 
-339 GTNFSFDLGI
+339 I

-393 VNNVETLAAATGILI
+393 VNNVETLAAVTGILI
-408 NGSEKFSS
+408 NGADKFAA

-422 AGTKLVCLDSFFNN
+422 AGTKLVCLDSFFKN

-450 IFNEIGGGYKEPLKA
+450 IFNDIGGGYKEPVKA

-480 IENLNLDFQEFTAKG
+480 IDNLNLDFQEFSAKG

-508 DFSMAEYIH
+508 DFPMVEYIH

-536 GSYRGKEMFDQAKK
+536 GSYRGKEMFDQVKK
-550 KTAKIPLKL
+550 KTAKIPMQLLNDLLK
-559 LEELLVTMKK
+559 TMQK

-581 PIQNILKYFGDEMK
+581 PINNILKYFSSEMK
-595 NDMVKDN
+595 NDISA

>member
-10 GRIGLKD
+10 GRIGLKN
-17 NLFKQ
+17 NLFQK
-22 ISENTLSDNPQDIK
+22 ISERSLASTNDNGMK
-36 EIAKKHNLGVST
+36 EIADQYNVGVST
-48 LHGAESFYEFLRP
+48 IHGAESFYEFLRP

-76 MCAGTQDKLKDK
+76 MCAGTQAPLKKKLQ
-88 LKEKLG
+88 EKLG
-94 DDKVGEMFCLG
+94 EDKVGEMFCLG

-117 ENYAGKDIEK
+117 ENYAGKDINK
-127 IDQIL
+127 IDEII
-132 KGEEIKQEKFFS
+132 KGKEIKQEKFFS
-144 KSFATTSF
+144 KSYAKTSF

-158 SSTDQF
+158 SNLDQF
-164 KDQLSKFLKSDKK
+164 KLLFEKIIKIDAK
-177 EIVKSLL
+177 EIIKSLL

-201 WDFCSKAKG
+201 WDFCGKTKSE
-210 DKKYV
+210 KKYV
-215 ICNADEGDS
+215 VCNADEGDS

-239 VIFGMVMCG
+239 VLFGMVICG
-248 FVIGSDEGVLYIRG
+248 YVIGSNEGVLYIRG
-262 EYPKSIEALNGSINE
+262 EYPKSIEAINGSINS
-277 LKKLG
+277 LKEAG

-291 DFSFDLGICIGQG
+291 SFSFDL
-304 AYICGE
+304 
-310 ETALIASIEAIN
+310 N
-322 GSINE
+322 
-327 LKKLGLLGENIL
+327 
-339 GTNFSFDLGI
+339 I

-408 NGSEKFSS
+408 HGADKFSS

-442 DMGTPMKK
+442 DMGTPIKN
-450 IFNEIGGGYKEPLKA
+450 IFNDIGGGFKEAVKA
-465 FQIGGPLGGVVPLSE
+465 LQIGGPLGGVVPLTE
-480 IENLNLDFQEFTAKG
+480 AEKLNLDFQEFTEAG
-495 FMLGHASV
+495 FMLGHGSI

-508 DFSMAEYIH
+508 NFPMVEYIH

-536 GSYRGKEMFDQAKK
+536 GSYRGKEMFDQFKNK
-550 KTAKIPLKL
+550 SAKIPLKL
-559 LEELLVTMKK
+559 LNELLVTMQK

-581 PIQNILKYFGDEMK
+581 PIMNILKYFGDELK
-595 NDMVKDN
+595 NDIVKDN

>member
-1 MSKNISNLS
+1 VSKNISNLS

-17 NLFKQ
+17 NLFKK
-22 ISENTLSDNPQDIK
+22 ISENSLSSSPKDIK
-36 EIAKKHNLGVST
+36 DIAKEYNLGVST

-76 MCAGTQDKLKDK
+76 MCAGTQEK
-88 LKEKLG
+88 LKETLKSKLG

-105 HCYENHAFHYDG
+105 HCYENKAFHYDG
-117 ENYAGKDIEK
+117 ENYAGNDIEK
-127 IDQIL
+127 IDQII
-132 KGEEIKQEKFFS
+132 KGEKIDQDKYFS
-144 KSFATTSF
+144 KSFASTSF

-158 SSTDQF
+158 STIEKF
-164 KDQLSKFLKSDKK
+164 KDHLDVVLKKDKK
-177 EIVKSLL
+177 EIIQSLL
-184 DSNLT
+184 NSNLT

-201 WDFCSKAKG
+201 WDFCSKAPG

-248 FVIGSDEGVLYIRG
+248 YVIGSNEGVLYIRG
-262 EYPKSIEALNGSINE
+262 EYPKSIEA
-277 LKKLG
+277 
-282 LLGENILGT
+282 
-291 DFSFDLGICIGQG
+291 
-304 AYICGE
+304 
-310 ETALIASIEAIN
+310 IN
-322 GSINE
+322 GCINQ
-327 LKKLGLLGENIL
+327 LKQYGLLGENIL
-339 GTNFSFDLGI
+339 GTNFSFDLNI

-393 VNNVETLAAATGILI
+393 VNNVETLAAAAGILL
-408 NGSEKFSS
+408 NGAEKFAA

-436 PGVYEI
+436 PGIYEI
-442 DMGTPMKK
+442 EMGTPMKK
-450 IFNEIGGGYKEPLKA
+450 IFEEIGGGYKEPVKA

-480 IENLNLDFQEFTAKG
+480 IDNLNLDFQEFTAKG

-508 DFSMAEYIH
+508 DFPMTEYIH

-536 GSYRGKEMFDQAKK
+536 GSYRGKEMFDQFKN

-559 LEELLVTMKK
+559 LNELLVTMQK

-581 PIQNILKYFGDEMK
+581 PIMNILKYFGDEMK

>member
-10 GRIGLKD
+10 GRIGLKN
-17 NLFKQ
+17 NLFQK
-22 ISENTLSDNPQDIK
+22 ISERSLKSKNDSGIK
-36 EIAKKHNLGVST
+36 EIAEEYKMGVST
-48 LHGAESFYEFLRP
+48 IHGAESFYEFLRP

-76 MCAGTQDKLKDK
+76 MCAGTQEPLKKK

-117 ENYAGKDIEK
+117 ENYAGKDINQIDK
-127 IDQIL
+127 II
-132 KGEEIKQEKFFS
+132 KGQNIKQDKYIS

-158 SSTDQF
+158 SNIDQV
-164 KDQLSKFLKSDKK
+164 KNNLKKFLNTDKK
-177 EIVKSLL
+177 EIVNSLL
-184 DSNLT
+184 SSNLT

-201 WDFCSKAKG
+201 WDFCSKAKSE
-210 DKKYV
+210 KKYV
-215 ICNADEGDS
+215 VCNADEGDS

-239 VIFGMVMCG
+239 VLFGMIICG
-248 FVIGSDEGVLYIRG
+248 YVIGSNEGVLYIRG
-262 EYPKSIEALNGSINE
+262 EYPKSIEA
-277 LKKLG
+277 
-282 LLGENILGT
+282 
-291 DFSFDLGICIGQG
+291 
-304 AYICGE
+304 
-310 ETALIASIEAIN
+310 IN

-327 LKKLGLLGENIL
+327 LKNAGLLGEKIL
-339 GTNFSFDLGI
+339 GTNFSFDLNI

-393 VNNVETLAAATGILI
+393 VNNVETLAAATGILL
-408 NGSEKFSS
+408 NGPDKFSA

-450 IFNEIGGGYKEPLKA
+450 IFEEFGGGLKEDIKA
-465 FQIGGPLGGVVPLSE
+465 FQIGGPLGGVVPASE
-480 IENLNLDFQEFTAKG
+480 IEKLNLDFQEFTAAG

-508 DFSMAEYIH
+508 KFSMAEYIH

-536 GSYRGKEMFDQAKK
+536 GSYRGKEMFDQLKK
-550 KTAKIPLKL
+550 GTSKIPIKL
-559 LEELLVTMKK
+559 LNELLITMKK

-581 PIQNILKYFGDEMK
+581 PIMNILKYFGDEMK
-595 NDMVKDN
+595 NDILKDN

>member
-10 GRIGLKD
+10 GRIGLKN
-17 NLFKQ
+17 NLFQK
-22 ISENTLSDNPQDIK
+22 ISERSLKSKNDSGIK
-36 EIAKKHNLGVST
+36 EIADEYKMGVST
-48 LHGAESFYEFLRP
+48 IHGAESFYEFLRP

-76 MCAGTQDKLKDK
+76 MCAGTQEPLKKK

-94 DDKVGEMFCLG
+94 EDKVGEMFCLG

-117 ENYAGKDIEK
+117 ENYAGKDINQIDK
-127 IDQIL
+127 II
-132 KGEEIKQEKFFS
+132 KGENIKQDTYIS

-158 SSTDQF
+158 SNIDQA
-164 KDQLSKFLKSDKK
+164 KNNLKKFLNTDKK
-177 EIVKSLL
+177 EIVNSLL
-184 DSNLT
+184 SSNLT

-201 WDFCSKAKG
+201 WDFCSKAKSE
-210 DKKYV
+210 KKYV
-215 ICNADEGDS
+215 VCNADEGDS

-239 VIFGMVMCG
+239 VLFGMIICG
-248 FVIGSDEGVLYIRG
+248 YVIGSNEGVLYIRG
-262 EYPKSIEALNGSINE
+262 EYPKSIEA
-277 LKKLG
+277 
-282 LLGENILGT
+282 
-291 DFSFDLGICIGQG
+291 
-304 AYICGE
+304 
-310 ETALIASIEAIN
+310 IN

-327 LKKLGLLGENIL
+327 LKNAGLLGEKIL
-339 GTNFSFDLGI
+339 GTNFSFDLNI

-393 VNNVETLAAATGILI
+393 VNNVETLAAATGILL
-408 NGSEKFSS
+408 NGADKFSS

-442 DMGTPMKK
+442 DMGTSMKK
-450 IFNEIGGGYKEPLKA
+450 IFEEFGGGLKEDIKA
-465 FQIGGPLGGVVPLSE
+465 FQIGGPLGGVVPASE
-480 IENLNLDFQEFTAKG
+480 IEKLNLDFQEFTAAG

-508 DFSMAEYIH
+508 NFSMAEYIH

-536 GSYRGKEMFDQAKK
+536 GSYRGKEMFDQLKK
-550 KTAKIPLKL
+550 GTSKIPIKL
-559 LEELLVTMKK
+559 LNELLITMKK

-581 PIQNILKYFGDEMK
+581 PIMNILKYFGDEMK
-595 NDMVKDN
+595 NDILKDN

>member
-10 GRIGLKD
+10 GRIGLKN
-17 NLFKQ
+17 NLFQK
-22 ISENTLSDNPQDIK
+22 ISERSLKSKNDSGIK
-36 EIAKKHNLGVST
+36 EIAEEYKMGVST
-48 LHGAESFYEFLRP
+48 IHGAESFYEFLRP

-76 MCAGTQDKLKDK
+76 MCAGTQEPLKKK

-105 HCYENHAFHYDG
+105 HCYENHAFLYDG
-117 ENYAGKDIEK
+117 ENYAGKDINQIDK
-127 IDQIL
+127 II
-132 KGEEIKQEKFFS
+132 KGENIKQDKYIS

-158 SSTDQF
+158 SNIDQV
-164 KDQLSKFLKSDKK
+164 KNNLKKFLNTDKK
-177 EIVKSLL
+177 EIVNSLL
-184 DSNLT
+184 SSNLT

-201 WDFCSKAKG
+201 WDFCSKAKSE
-210 DKKYV
+210 KKYV
-215 ICNADEGDS
+215 VCNADEGDS

-239 VIFGMVMCG
+239 VLFGMIICG
-248 FVIGSDEGVLYIRG
+248 YVIGSNEGVLYIRG
-262 EYPKSIEALNGSINE
+262 EYPKSIEA
-277 LKKLG
+277 
-282 LLGENILGT
+282 
-291 DFSFDLGICIGQG
+291 
-304 AYICGE
+304 
-310 ETALIASIEAIN
+310 IN

-327 LKKLGLLGENIL
+327 LKNAGLLGEKIL
-339 GTNFSFDLGI
+339 GTNFSFDLNI

-393 VNNVETLAAATGILI
+393 VNNVETLAAATGILL
-408 NGSEKFSS
+408 NGADKFSA

-450 IFNEIGGGYKEPLKA
+450 IFEEFGGGLKEDIKA
-465 FQIGGPLGGVVPLSE
+465 FQIGGPLGGVVPATE
-480 IENLNLDFQEFTAKG
+480 IEKLNLDFQEFTAAG

-508 DFSMAEYIH
+508 NFSMAEYIH

-536 GSYRGKEMFDQAKK
+536 GSYRGKEMFDQLKK
-550 KTAKIPLKL
+550 GTSKIPIKL
-559 LEELLVTMKK
+559 LNELLITMKK

-581 PIQNILKYFGDEMK
+581 PIMNILKYFGDEMK
-595 NDMVKDN
+595 NDILKDN

>member
-10 GRIGLKD
+10 GRVGLKN
-17 NLFKQ
+17 NLFKK
-22 ISENTLSDNPQDIK
+22 ISENVLSNSPKDIK
-36 EIAKKHNLGVST
+36 DIAKEYNLGVST

-61 SHREKKAFVCNGSAC
+61 AHREKKAFVCNGSAC
-76 MCAGTQDKLKDK
+76 MCAGTQEKLKET

-94 DDKVGEMFCLG
+94 NDKVGEMFCLG
-105 HCYENHAFHYDG
+105 HCYENNAFHYNG

-132 KGEEIKQEKFFS
+132 KGEKINQDKFFS

-158 SSTDQF
+158 SSISQVE
-164 KDQLSKFLKSDKK
+164 QHLAQFLKLDKK
-177 EIVKSLL
+177 EIIKSLL

-201 WDFCSKAKG
+201 WDFCSKAVSE
-210 DKKYV
+210 KKYV

-239 VIFGMVMCG
+239 VLFGMIICG
-248 FVIGSDEGVLYIRG
+248 YVIGSNEGVLYIRG
-262 EYPKSIEALNGSINE
+262 EYPKSIETINGCINE
-277 LKKLG
+277 LKK
-282 LLGENILGT
+282 
-291 DFSFDLGICIGQG
+291 S
-304 AYICGE
+304 
-310 ETALIASIEAIN
+310 
-322 GSINE
+322 
-327 LKKLGLLGENIL
+327 GLLGENIL
-339 GTNFSFDLGI
+339 GTNFSFDLNI

-408 NGSEKFSS
+408 NGAEKFSA

-442 DMGTPMKK
+442 DMGTPMSK
-450 IFNEIGGGYKEPLKA
+450 IFNEIGGGYKEEIKA
-465 FQIGGPLGGVVPLSE
+465 FQVGGPLGGVVPLEE
-480 IENLNLDFQEFTAKG
+480 INNLNLNFQEFTAKG

-503 VSIPK
+503 VCIPK
-508 DFSMAEYIH
+508 DFPMIEYIH

-559 LEELLVTMKK
+559 LNELLVTMQK

-581 PIQNILKYFGDEMK
+581 PIMNILKYFGDEMK

>member
-10 GRIGLKD
+10 GKVGLKH
-17 NLFKQ
+17 NLFQK
-22 ISENTLSDNPQDIK
+22 ISENVLKNHPKDNK
-36 EIAKKHNLGVST
+36 EIANEYNLGVST
-48 LHGAESFYEFLRP
+48 VYGAESFYEFLRP
-61 SHREKKAFVCNGSAC
+61 AHREKKAFVCNGSAC
-76 MCAGTQDKLKDK
+76 MCAGTQDKLKET
-88 LKEKLG
+88 LKAKLG
-94 DDKVGEMFCLG
+94 QDKVGSMFCLG
-105 HCYENHAFHYDG
+105 YCYENNAFHYNG

-132 KGEEIKQEKFFS
+132 KGEKIKQDKFFS
-144 KSFATTSF
+144 KSYATTSF

-158 SSTDQF
+158 SSISQV
-164 KDQLSKFLKSDKK
+164 KEQLSKFLKKDKK
-177 EIVKSLL
+177 EIIKSILE
-184 DSNLT
+184 SNLT

-201 WDFCSKAKG
+201 WDFCSREKVK
-210 DKKYV
+210 KKYV

-239 VIFGMVMCG
+239 VLFAMIICG
-248 FVIGSDEGVLYIRG
+248 YVIGSDEGVLYIRG
-262 EYPKSIEALNGSINE
+262 EYPKSIEAINGSINE
-277 LKKLG
+277 LKKAG

-291 DFSFDLGICIGQG
+291 GFSFDI
-304 AYICGE
+304 Y
-310 ETALIASIEAIN
+310 
-322 GSINE
+322 
-327 LKKLGLLGENIL
+327 
-339 GTNFSFDLGI
+339 I

-393 VNNVETLAAATGILI
+393 VNNVETLAAVTGILI
-408 NGSEKFSS
+408 NGADKFAA

-422 AGTKLVCLDSFFNN
+422 AGTKLVCLDSFFKN

-450 IFNEIGGGYKEPLKA
+450 IFNEIGGGYKEPVKA

-480 IENLNLDFQEFTAKG
+480 IDNLNLDFQEFSAKG

-508 DFSMAEYIH
+508 DFPMVEYIH

-536 GSYRGKEMFDQAKK
+536 GSYRGKEMFDQVKK
-550 KTAKIPLKL
+550 KTAKIPMQLLNDLLK
-559 LEELLVTMKK
+559 TMQK

-581 PIQNILKYFGDEMK
+581 PINNILKYFSDEMK
-595 NDMVKDN
+595 NDISA